1 MDTPENARLAIVRL
15 QEAGHTYEEIADAV
29 VVGTAT
35 VSRTL
40 RRWREGRSLKPQPH
54 RGGNPSP
61 LNGIEKEFR
70 VLVAEHADATAEE
83 LADLVAERWKIDTS
97 RSAIVRFLKR
107 LGFTR
112 KKRSS

>member
-1 MDTPENARLAIVRL
+1 MDTPEQVRLAIVRL
-15 QEAGHTYEEIADAV
+15 QEAGHTYEEIADAMA
-29 VVGTAT
+29 VGTAT

-40 RRWREGRSLKPQPH
+40 RRAREGRSLKPQPH

-61 LNGIEKEFR
+61 LNGIEKEFKA
-70 VLVAEHADATAEE
+70 LVAEHSDATAEE
-83 LADLVAERWKIDTS
+83 LAEMVTERWKIETS
-97 RSAIVRFLKR
+97 RSAVVRFLRR